1 MISVS
6 EIEKLIIT
14 KYRKKLWAPFVRAID
29 EFGLIEPG
37 DKVGVAI
44 SGGKDSLLMAKL
56 LQQYKR
62 EKQNSFELVFIAMD
76 PGYKP
81 ENRVS
86 VEQNL
91 SDLNV
96 PTHLFDTPIFEASLK
111 MSTKTPCFMCAKMRR
126 GALYEAAKQQGCNKL
141 ALGHHYD
148 DVIETIL
155 MNVLCGGEFK
165 TMLPKLQAQNF
176 ENMYLI
182 RPMYYLR
189 EQSIIGFC
197 NAIGLKA
204 LNCGCSVTEHKGD
217 SRRAEI
223 KALIQSLSGQFQNVE
238 QSIFSAS
245 KNVRLDHIL
254 GYTFNDERAGM
265 QIRRSPYDGD

>member
-1 MISVS
+1 MIPVN
-6 EIEKLIIT
+6 EIENSIIT
-14 KYRKKLWAPFVRAID
+14 KYRKKLWAPFVRGID
-29 EFGLIEPG
+29 EFCLIEPG
-37 DKVGVAI
+37 DTVGVAI

-56 LQQYKR
+56 LQQYRR
-62 EKQNSFELVFIAMD
+62 EKRNSFELVFLVMD

-86 VEQNL
+86 IEQNL
-91 SDLNV
+91 RDLTI
-96 PTHLFDTPIFEASLK
+96 PAHIFETPIFEASLK
-111 MSTKTPCFMCAKMRR
+111 MSDKTPCFMCAKMRR
-126 GALYEAAKQQGCNKL
+126 GALYEAAVKQGCNKL

-165 TMLPKLQAQNF
+165 TMLPKIEAQNF
-176 ENMYLI
+176 ENMQLI

-189 EQSIIGFC
+189 EQSIISFC
-197 NAIGLKA
+197 NTIGLKA

-223 KALIQSLSGQFQNVE
+223 KALIHTLSGQFQNVE

-254 GYTFNDERAGM
+254 GYTFKDENEGA
-265 QIRRSPYDGD
+265 QIRRGYYSGD